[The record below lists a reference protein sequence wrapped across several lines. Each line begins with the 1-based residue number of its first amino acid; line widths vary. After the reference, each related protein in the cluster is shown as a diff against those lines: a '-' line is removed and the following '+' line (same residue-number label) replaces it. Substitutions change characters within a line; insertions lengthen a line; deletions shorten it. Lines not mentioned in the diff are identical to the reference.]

1 MSKERV
7 RLILFLLVVMGGVS
21 WALWPAITGPR
32 LDDMIDESSALV
44 ASRRSPGILWT
55 LNDSGGRPEI
65 YAVREDGSLVGVVGL
80 RGAQNVD
87 WEAMTLDGAGNLWIG
102 DIGNNGNRRRNLG
115 LYVVPE
121 PAPRDGV
128 ATVARFVPIAY
139 PEQREFPPDARNF
152 DAEALFADGETIYLL
167 TKHRSNTNT
176 VLYRL
181 PADAPPSPDGLHP
194 PDGLDAPEAPRAMER
209 LAEFD
214 VRGDPDNHGGMVT
227 DAALSADGAHLAVLT
242 YHSVFLFARPQQPGQ
257 WFEHLALEIPLTLH
271 RYRQCEGI
279 TWRGA
284 DLLIT
289 NEDGQIF
296 TIKAPLDAL

>member
-1 MSKERV
+1 
-7 RLILFLLVVMGGVS
+7 
-21 WALWPAITGPR
+21 
-32 LDDMIDESSALV
+32 ALV

-55 LNDSGGRPEI
+55 LNDSGGHPEI
-65 YAVREDGSLVGVVGL
+65 YAVREDGSLVGVVGV

-102 DIGNNGNRRRNLG
+102 DIGNNGNRRRDLG
-115 LYVVPE
+115 LYVLPE
-121 PAPRDGV
+121 PPPRDGV
-128 ATVARFVPIAY
+128 ATVARFVPIEY
-139 PEQREFPPDARNF
+139 PEQSEFPPEARNF

-181 PADAPPSPDGLHP
+181 PPATP
-194 PDGLDAPEAPRAMER
+194 PDELDAPDAPRAMER

-214 VRGDPDNHGGMVT
+214 VRGDPDEHGGMVT

-242 YHSVFLFARPQQPGQ
+242 YHSIFLFARPRQPGQ
-257 WFEHLALEIPLTLH
+257 WFELLVREVPLTPN

-296 TIKAPLDAL
+296 TIQAPLDAP